1 MSDAD
6 LRNTLTRAGDAADTE
21 GVDPWTLA
29 FLVGG
34 VLLIGSEFVVPSL
47 FTIFLGVAALLT
59 AALRGVGL
67 VESVPISFLLWS
79 VLSLGLVVP
88 FRSQVQRLMPG
99 GKSEV
104 KKDRTDV
111 EHDRDAMG
119 EVVDVVEDISDENDK
134 GRIRFQGTTW
144 NARMTNG
151 SLKKGEKAQL
161 VYREGALWVV
171 EAVSESV
178 KDVFG
183 VDAVEEAKKTAEATK
198 KA

>member
-1 MSDAD
+1 MISAP
-6 LRNTLTRAGDAADTE
+6 RLTCPSDAADTDV
-21 GVDPWTLA
+21 VDSWTIA

-34 VLLIGSEFVVPSL
+34 LLLIGSEFVVPSL
-47 FTIFLGVAALLT
+47 FSIFLGVAALLT

-67 VESVPISFLLWS
+67 VESVPLSFLLWS

-88 FRSQVQRLMPG
+88 FRAQVQKLMPG
-99 GKSEV
+99 GKSDAR
-104 KKDRTDV
+104 KDRTDV

-119 EVVDVVEDISDENDK
+119 EVVEVVEDVAEDHDR

-161 VYREGALWVV
+161 VYREGALWVI
-171 EAVSESV
+171 EAVAKDESV

>member
-1 MSDAD
+1 M
-6 LRNTLTRAGDAADTE
+6 
-21 GVDPWTLA
+21 DPWTIA

-34 VLLIGSEFVVPSL
+34 LLLIGSEFVVPSL

-59 AALRGVGL
+59 AGLRAVGL
-67 VESVPISFLLWS
+67 VDSVPISFLLWS

-88 FRSQVQRLMPG
+88 FRSQVQRFMPG
-99 GKSEV
+99 GKSDV

-119 EVVDVVEDISDENDK
+119 EVVDVVEDISDDNDT

-171 EAVSESV
+171 EAVAADESV

-183 VDAVEEAKKTAEATK
+183 VDAVATVTADAAKKKT
-198 KA
+198 